1 MDLLQ
6 LRGQLDEID
15 AKIVEL
21 YEKRME
27 ISGNVA
33 RYKIET
39 GKKVLD
45 KAREKEKPIRLDGFG
60 GR

>member
-45 KAREKEKPIRLDGFG
+45 KAREKEKSPIK
-60 GR
+60 